1 MPSSKPK
8 PNREQHIIVR
18 IPEGSNLYQ
27 LCLFAL
33 SDTQPQKI
41 ETLTGIVPTHQA
53 NLLGKQLAKERKIPF
68 FKKLKLALNQA
79 QCSQLAQIER
89 QAKTVKRQ
97 QWQEVQQNR
106 YRSWLSHYSS
116 EQLALADAV
125 RLMNRWLK
133 SLGRIQTS
141 YDLDYRTGR
150 VTKYKVYEHGRERVW
165 VEAAYAIK
173 DAWIQQN
180 QASLISGH
188 QVRYEVSW
196 NGVKSRQRWLYWH
209 QFLIEGQNFDF
220 HSYIPPAQLE
230 PELAQDFPPFE
241 SRNQLSRAE
250 IVAIEKK
257 CGINTPDAFIEMLSC
272 QILAQKFW

>member
-8 PNREQHIIVR
+8 PNQKQHIIVR

-33 SDTQPQKI
+33 SGTQPKKI
-41 ETLTGIVPTHQA
+41 EALTGIVPTHQA

-68 FKKLKLALNQA
+68 FKKLKPALNQA
-79 QCSQLAQIER
+79 QCSELARIRR
-89 QAKTVKRQ
+89 QAKMVKRQ
-97 QWQEVQQNR
+97 QWKEVQQNR
-106 YRSWLSHYSS
+106 YSSWLTHYSS

-125 RLMNRWLK
+125 RLMNRWIK
-133 SLGRIQTS
+133 SLGRIEPS
-141 YDLDYRTGR
+141 YDLDYQTGR

-180 QASLISGH
+180 QELLIDGH
-188 QVRYEVSW
+188 KVRHEVSW
-196 NGVKSRQRWLYWH
+196 NGVKSRRRWLYWH
-209 QFLIEGQNFDF
+209 QFLIDGQKFDF
-220 HSYIPPAQLE
+220 HSYIPPAQLS
-230 PELAQDFPPFE
+230 PELAPDFPPFK
-241 SRNQLSRAE
+241 SRNQLSPEE
-250 IVAIEKK
+250 ITAIEKK